1 MGFRAQGMVPR
12 PWTDWPLG
20 RIFIVVTTLVL
31 LFLATVLALGARQY
45 LLYRQCSQAV
55 AAGDRLLFRF
65 TAIKDHLDQSLVL
78 GQEVNLRAFN
88 VELQELEAEGEQ
100 LARNILVPEGLKA
113 SLPTRVDLVGLE
125 VRLRAI
131 QEQRREKVRETA
143 DLVQTLGNINLGL
156 QQFRFHLGDHTQ
168 TILLGLHKIIA
179 GALGL
184 IVVLSCTLLYLLN
197 RRLATPILALCRL
210 TAPAG
215 EAVDPASGC
224 TLHLLTERMQT
235 LLTDG
240 KILAR
245 GTGGVDPGDPE
256 SCRQAASGY
265 RHAVTGWLGGELA
278 SELTNRLNGVI
289 NYTQALIDLDGQG
302 GNQSLRAE
310 VYRHLVEE
318 ERKTAEL
325 VAALQQIG
333 RWQAGGASG
342 APLCTLSG
350 LLAQLLERPL
360 RAESITLI
368 LPADNRCE
376 PLIAAGDLLLVL
388 ITLIQQGRMALNRA
402 GSDHQGDKVLRLTS
416 AVPAAADRIEIALSN
431 SAGRWE
437 EHGLGPV
444 WPSQEFCA
452 VLLQVHG
459 GSLYV
464 DAGPRE
470 TILRIALPCRGSVA

>member
-1 MGFRAQGMVPR
+1 MGFRTQGMVPR
-12 PWTDWPLG
+12 SWTDWPLG
-20 RIFIVVTTLVL
+20 RIFVVVTALVL
-31 LFLATVLALGARQY
+31 LFLTTILALGARQF

-88 VELQELEAEGEQ
+88 VELQELEAEAEQ
-100 LARNILVPEGLKA
+100 LTRNILVPEGLKA

-131 QEQRREKVRETA
+131 QEQRQEKARETA

-197 RRLATPILALCRL
+197 HRLATPILALCRL

-215 EAVDPASGC
+215 EAADLTSGC
-224 TLHLLTERMQT
+224 TLRLLTERMQT

-240 KILAR
+240 KALVR
-245 GTGGVDPGDPE
+245 GIGGIDSGDPE

-278 SELTNRLNGVI
+278 SELTNRLNGVT
-289 NYTQALIDLDGQG
+289 NYTQALIDLDSQE
-302 GNQSLRAE
+302 GNQPLRAE
-310 VYRHLVEE
+310 VYQHLVEE

-325 VAALQQIG
+325 VGALQQIS
-333 RWQAGGASG
+333 RWQAGAASG
-342 APLCTLSG
+342 APLRTLSG

-368 LPADNRCE
+368 LPADSRCE

-388 ITLIQQGRMALNRA
+388 VTLIQQGRMALNRA
-402 GSDHQGDKVLRLTS
+402 GGDQLGGKVLRLVCAHS
-416 AVPAAADRIEIALSN
+416 AAPDRIEIVLSN
-431 SAGRWE
+431 SAGQWDE
-437 EHGLGPV
+437 PGLDAV
-444 WPSQEFCA
+444 WPSRQFCA
-452 VLLQVHG
+452 ALLQGHG
-459 GSLYV
+459 GSLHV
-464 DAGPRE
+464 DAGPRD
-470 TILRIALPCRGSVA
+470 TSLRVDLACRGSVA